1 MMAENSNK
9 IGEAIETAI
18 KNEIGGS
25 VNVKIKIEGAEQVAS
40 LNDQIGKLGGSFSKI
55 SSSIQALSGV
65 FKESMGEMD
74 GSMQT
79 VMQGVD
85 TFGQNMSNLGNAFN
99 AAATIGQLF
108 SIGGA
113 AGVAG
118 LAVTGLVG
126 IFSFAAADAQKKAE
140 EMASN
145 MKAPF
150 TEMGNI
156 YTQTASAASDFYNA
170 IASAGNVL
178 EGVNANIVLSIDTY
192 ASLGAEMDAVQN
204 SITQT
209 IQNAKNTH
217 NTLNQEELASVEA
230 KFARMQELNQQEID
244 MQKSYADAVRIEA
257 ETLATVHEGSAM
269 EYEEYAKKVIN
280 SAQQT
285 KDQIIAKAEEQ
296 YTEELLLKQQMIG
309 TSDEYTQAWYESE
322 VEAMREQKQKK
333 IDEANAQCGETLSI
347 VAQGYLDQNEALKEH
362 IKRAGELNQEAIDE
376 DKSYNEKKDL
386 LEKERNACYEE
397 NGLVNQQKLTELISA
412 EEELDK
418 NHSAKMKEIRDEMAS
433 NMDENTAKM
442 TGNWMAM
449 LADAELYG
457 DDISDESKSLRD
469 GFLLNLDDMP
479 PESRD
484 AFQKAVS
491 PMLDE
496 MKKAQP
502 LLFAKADEIAT
513 GIIYRIRRAF
523 DEHSPSRKTRSIFQY
538 LIKGAELGLSDEEG
552 NLLKQADQISRNVL
566 KKFDLD
572 KANNLSNLYARMK
585 QETEL
590 QAGRLSAAIGV
601 TANGSLTAASASA
614 AGADTGLIPASGKIK
629 TVLNIDG
636 REFAVATAN
645 YMSEELA
652 WRNL

>member
-376 DKSYNEKKDL
+376 DKSYNEKKRSSGERTQCL
-386 LEKERNACYEE
+386 L
-397 NGLVNQQKLTELISA
+397 
-412 EEELDK
+412 
-418 NHSAKMKEIRDEMAS
+418 
-433 NMDENTAKM
+433 
-442 TGNWMAM
+442 
-449 LADAELYG
+449 
-457 DDISDESKSLRD
+457 
-469 GFLLNLDDMP
+469 
-479 PESRD
+479 
-484 AFQKAVS
+484 
-491 PMLDE
+491 
-496 MKKAQP
+496 
-502 LLFAKADEIAT
+502 
-513 GIIYRIRRAF
+513 
-523 DEHSPSRKTRSIFQY
+523 
-538 LIKGAELGLSDEEG
+538 
-552 NLLKQADQISRNVL
+552 
-566 KKFDLD
+566 
-572 KANNLSNLYARMK
+572 
-585 QETEL
+585 
-590 QAGRLSAAIGV
+590 
-601 TANGSLTAASASA
+601 
-614 AGADTGLIPASGKIK
+614 
-629 TVLNIDG
+629 
-636 REFAVATAN
+636 
-645 YMSEELA
+645 
-652 WRNL
+652 